1 MPSRTGSLS
10 LGEGPGRNDTREGAS
25 GWIPLQKVGSGEFIN
40 RRTLLAALL
49 LPIAANAAPPPLSPQ
64 DAADVGRV
72 EAFLNNLHTLKA
84 RFEQIA
90 PDGRTSG
97 GMVWLQRPGR
107 MRFQYDPPSPFL
119 LVAGY
124 GLLVFHDAQLN
135 QTSNIPLGRTPVGLL
150 LQDPVKLIGQGITVQ
165 QVARYPGQ
173 LQVTMYRT
181 ATPGEGNLTLVFA
194 DGPLTLRSWIVVDA
208 QRQQTRVML
217 YDVQFGG
224 TFDSSLF
231 SYVDPGTLR

>member
-1 MPSRTGSLS
+1 MIG
-10 LGEGPGRNDTREGAS
+10 
-25 GWIPLQKVGSGEFIN
+25 
-40 RRTLLAALL
+40 RRTLLAAWL
-49 LPIAANAAPPPLSPQ
+49 LPVAAAADQPPLSAQ
-64 DAADVGRV
+64 DAADVARV
-72 EAFLNNLHTLKA
+72 EAYLNGLHTLKA

-90 PDGRTSG
+90 PDGQTSG
-97 GMVWLQRPGR
+97 GTVWLQRPGR

-124 GLLVFHDAQLN
+124 GLLVFHDSQLN

-150 LQDPVKLIGQGITVQ
+150 LQDPVKLVGDGVTIQ

-181 ATPGEGNLTLVFA
+181 ASPGEGNLTLVFA
-194 DGPLTLRSWIVVDA
+194 DGPPLILRSWTVIDA
-208 QRQQTRVML
+208 QRRQTRVTL
-217 YDVQFGG
+217 YDVEFGG

-231 SYVDPGTLR
+231 SYVDPGSLR

>member
-1 MPSRTGSLS
+1 M
-10 LGEGPGRNDTREGAS
+10 A
-25 GWIPLQKVGSGEFIN
+25 
-40 RRTLLAALL
+40 
-49 LPIAANAAPPPLSPQ
+49 
-64 DAADVGRV
+64 RV
-72 EAFLNNLHTLKA
+72 ETFLNNLHTLKA

-97 GMVWLQRPGR
+97 GTVWLQRPGR

-124 GLLVFHDAQLN
+124 GLLVFHDSQLN

-194 DGPLTLRSWIVVDA
+194 DGPLALRSWIVVDA
-208 QRQQTRVML
+208 QRQQTRVTL

-224 TFDSSLF
+224 TFDTSLF
-231 SYVDPGTLR
+231 TFVDPGTLR

>member
-1 MPSRTGSLS
+1 M
-10 LGEGPGRNDTREGAS
+10 
-25 GWIPLQKVGSGEFIN
+25 VN
-40 RRTLLAALL
+40 RRTLFGALL
-49 LPIAANAAPPPLSPQ
+49 LPIIAQADPSPLSAQ

-72 EAFLNNLHTLKA
+72 ETYLNNLHALKA

-97 GMVWLQRPGR
+97 GTVWLQRPGR

-124 GLLVFHDAQLN
+124 GLLVFHDSQLN

-150 LQDPVKLIGQGITVQ
+150 LQDPVKLVGQGITVQ
-165 QVARYPGQ
+165 QVARYPAQ

-194 DGPLTLRSWIVVDA
+194 DGPLALRSWIVVDA
-208 QRQQTRVML
+208 QRQQTRVTL

-224 TFDSSLF
+224 TFDASLF
-231 SYVDPGTLR
+231 SYVDTGTLH

>member
-1 MPSRTGSLS
+1 MGFS
-10 LGEGPGRNDTREGAS
+10 
-25 GWIPLQKVGSGEFIN
+25 VIN
-40 RRTLLAALL
+40 RRALLAALL
-49 LPIAANAAPPPLSPQ
+49 LPVAAQADPPLSPQ

-97 GMVWLQRPGR
+97 GTVWLQRPGR

-150 LQDPVKLIGQGITVQ
+150 LQDPVKLVGQGITVQ

-217 YDVQFGG
+217 YDVQSGG
-224 TFDSSLF
+224 TFDASLF

>member
-1 MPSRTGSLS
+1 M
-10 LGEGPGRNDTREGAS
+10 
-25 GWIPLQKVGSGEFIN
+25 
-40 RRTLLAALL
+40 
-49 LPIAANAAPPPLSPQ
+49 
-64 DAADVGRV
+64 GRV
-72 EAFLNNLHTLKA
+72 ETYLNNLHALKA

-97 GMVWLQRPGR
+97 GTVWLQRPGR

-124 GLLVFHDAQLN
+124 GLLVFHDSQLN

-165 QVARYPGQ
+165 QVARYPAQ

-194 DGPLTLRSWIVVDA
+194 DAPLALRSWTVVDA
-208 QRQQTRVML
+208 QRQQTRVTL

-224 TFDSSLF
+224 TFDASLF
-231 SYVDPGTLR
+231 SYVDTGTLR

>member
-1 MPSRTGSLS
+1 MIS
-10 LGEGPGRNDTREGAS
+10 
-25 GWIPLQKVGSGEFIN
+25 
-40 RRTLLAALL
+40 RRTLVAATL
-49 LPIAANAAPPPLSPQ
+49 LPLVARADPASLSPQ
-64 DAADVGRV
+64 DQADVARV
-72 EAFLNNLHTLKA
+72 EAYLNNLQTLKA

-90 PDGRTSG
+90 PDGQTSG
-97 GMVWLQRPGR
+97 GTVWLQRPGR

-150 LQDPVKLIGQGITVQ
+150 LQDPVKLIGNGITVQ

-173 LQVTMYRT
+173 LQVTVYRT

-194 DGPLTLRSWIVVDA
+194 DNPLALRSWIVVDA
-208 QRQQTRVML
+208 QRRETRVTL

-224 TFDSSLF
+224 TFDPSLF
-231 SYVDPGTLR
+231 SFVDPKGLGGSN